1 MNEFV
6 LEDFNK
12 MEFKDRCAYSDIA
25 LSCSTVS
32 ILVIVDNSMMILGF
46 LITSKI
52 IPF

>member
-1 MNEFV
+1 MTEFA

-12 MEFKDRCAYSDIA
+12 MEIKERRAYRDNA
-25 LSCSTVS
+25 LTCSTVS